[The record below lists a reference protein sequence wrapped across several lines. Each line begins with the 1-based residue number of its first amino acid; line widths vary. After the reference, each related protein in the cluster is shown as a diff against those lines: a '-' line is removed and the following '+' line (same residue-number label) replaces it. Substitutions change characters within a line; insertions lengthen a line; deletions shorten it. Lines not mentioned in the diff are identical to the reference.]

1 MVCVFGAI
9 VFKLKRKVGNFDPA
23 KYMEETAI
31 NADFRKVN
39 GMLRLIL
46 DCTETQCDEIEA
58 VLSELHMQ
66 GKLAFGAH
74 RATHAIMTC
83 VAPNV
88 ANNEH
93 VHYIDGSEGGLWS
106 AAKGIETATKKVS
119 NEVTDTHASDD
130 GLSIY
135 GGSLASNRSVSTNHG
150 LRLLAG
156 RYGGA

>member
-1 MVCVFGAI
+1 MRYESIRKDALTAEGPRWLAWLKAVMVCVFGAI

-83 VAPNV
+83 VAL
-88 ANNEH
+88 
-93 VHYIDGSEGGLWS
+93 DSGSILF
-106 AAKGIETATKKVS
+106 
-119 NEVTDTHASDD
+119 
-130 GLSIY
+130 
-135 GGSLASNRSVSTNHG
+135 
-150 LRLLAG
+150 
-156 RYGGA
+156 